1 MITLP
6 TQYPSDVLSFRQL
19 IFLAKRLPQPYA
31 FTGRPAY
38 SNLELLPGILKVLRS
53 GCRWRDLD
61 RTGSPS
67 GITHWRRLQF
77 WRKSTRLKLL
87 WEYILKGLSLK
98 RKLDMRL
105 LAIDGSLIPSFEFR
119 ELTGYSGKHH
129 RVGVKVLTV
138 VEGNGLPL
146 ALTVSK
152 GNTHDVSLADFT
164 FDNLH
169 TPVSKTVGS
178 ILLGD
183 KGYDSKYFRFFLAQK
198 GITPNIP
205 KREIAGK
212 KKKKPKDEEIPFNRQ
227 LSKRRFVV
235 ERTNAWLKS
244 FRRLHFRFDRTLIS
258 FEAFLYLGI
267 IVILVRRLIS

>member
-6 TQYPSDVLSFRQL
+6 KHYPSDVLTCAQL
-19 IFLAKRLPQPYA
+19 VFVAKKLPEPHA
-31 FTGRPAY
+31 FTGRPCY
-38 SNLELLPGILKVLRS
+38 SNIELLPGILKVLRS

-61 RTGSPS
+61 RQGIPS
-67 GITHWRRLQF
+67 GITHWRRLRF

-98 RKLDMRL
+98 QRLDTSL

-129 RVGVKVLTV
+129 RVGIKVSTV

-164 FDNLH
+164 VENLH
-169 TPVSKTVGS
+169 SPVSGMEGS

-183 KGYDSKYFRFFLAQK
+183 KGYDSKYFRFFLAKK
-198 GITPNIP
+198 GITANIP
-205 KREIAGK
+205 KREIVRR
-212 KKKKPKDEEIPFNRQ
+212 KKPKDEEIPFNRQ
-227 LSKRRFVV
+227 LSKRRYVV

-244 FRRLHFRFDRTLIS
+244 FRRLHFRFDRTLLS